1 MDVIEHVRAAQTSL
15 DHARAAGLG
24 DLAGGDI
31 AHLVRNLQGLVTTA
45 QALQLD
51 VTVVA
56 GKNHIGRREGA
67 ASTSAFLAQTT
78 GVSLSQA
85 AREVKLAHDLQQVAP
100 ATREALVR
108 PGMSKDKMGTLTQ
121 ALRKLPKGLSVKD
134 RQRVEDDLVQKASGL
149 SLEDFR
155 RAANRALEVI
165 DAAWADQRQGD
176 DLATVEKAARK
187 DAMFWMDAPNDKGLV
202 KGGFLIPVIDGAILK
217 NMLESSTSPKQD
229 QYLDD
234 PAEIGPDVDYVH
246 KLGRAFCQLLE
257 RYPAEDV
264 LPFHG
269 GMPAVVVINVDHEKL
284 VSGIGTAVIANTGAP
299 ISIKELR
306 RVGCEARILPQIMGT
321 KTVTLD
327 MGRDERL
334 HNKQHRLSLTAK
346 YGGCAFPDC
355 HAPPAWCDIHHVE
368 FWKNGGS
375 TTLAD
380 GVPLCKQHH
389 NLIHDE
395 QWTAHIAPDGWA
407 EFTPPTYVDRE
418 QKPRRCTRYRPK
430 VG

>member
-1 MDVIEHVRAAQTSL
+1 MEVVDHLRVASAAL
-15 DHARAAGLG
+15 DAALLV
-24 DLAGGDI
+24 DSPLAGVEVAELI
-31 AHLVRNLQGLVTTA
+31 RLNRSLITKAESLGLRLTFTA
-45 QALQLD
+45 D
-51 VTVVA
+51 KSGVA
-56 GKNHIGRREGA
+56 RREGA
-67 ASTSAFLAQTT
+67 ASTAAFVAITT

-85 AREVKLAHDLQQVAP
+85 AREVKLAHDLQRVAS

-108 PGMSKDKMGTLTQ
+108 PGMSKDKMGTLTT
-121 ALRKLPKGLSVKD
+121 ALNKLPKNLPAAD
-134 RQRVEDDLVQKASGL
+134 RQRVEDDLVGKAASL

-165 DAAWADQRQGD
+165 DAAWADQVQGEE
-176 DLATVEKAARK
+176 LAAVEKAARK
-187 DAMFWMDAPNDKGLV
+187 DAMFWMDAPNEKGLV

-217 NMLESSTSPKQD
+217 NMLESLTSPKQD
-229 QYLDD
+229 QYLTD
-234 PAEIGPDVDYVH
+234 PAEIGPEVDYVH

-269 GMPAVVVINVDHEKL
+269 GMPAVVVINADHDKL
-284 VSGIGTAVIANTGAP
+284 VTGIGTAVIANTGDP

-321 KTVTLD
+321 KTITLD

-334 HNKQHRLSLTAK
+334 HNKHHRLSLTAK

-355 HAPPAWCDIHHVE
+355 HAPPTWCDIHHVE

-380 GVPLCKQHH
+380 GIPLCKQHH

-395 QWTAHIAPDGWA
+395 EWQARVASDGWA
-407 EFTPPTYVDRE
+407 EFTPPRYIDRQ
-418 QKPRRCTRYRPK
+418 QKPRRCTRYRPRQTA
-430 VG
+430 